1 MRPTSVLALF
11 VAALAATNAQAG
23 RLSGTVTAPDGRPL
37 SQLPIRVT
45 GDTGTR
51 TVITTVGGRYVA
63 DDLVAGAYHIESG
76 VPGFVVGA
84 RAEATVGEAET
95 RLDVTLTAAPLR
107 EQVLVAATRSE
118 AAASTV
124 GVTASVLDRERIE
137 AREASSLAVL
147 LQELPGVTIARTGPL
162 GQQGSAFVRGGESRF
177 ARIMIDGIP
186 LNEPGGAYNLGALL
200 PFELERV
207 ELVRGAA
214 SSLYGTD
221 ALAGVIQLVTKRAA
235 AGEAP
240 AAFAEAQGGGF
251 DWRGLRG
258 GTSGRSGALD
268 WNAAV
273 LRLETDNEVPN
284 SAFEATS
291 GAASLGA
298 TLTERL
304 SLRAFFRG
312 EDSHTGTP
320 GPTAFGPADLE
331 EFIDRTD
338 LAGAVSLRYVGP
350 QVTHE
355 LQLGTSSSD
364 QLTADPGDSGS
375 FVPEWNGQPA
385 AFPRSDFVNDG
396 FRNDTRRSFAGYR
409 LEASLGGRHLVS
421 VGADV
426 ERETGELGTSFE
438 LLTPE
443 RTNVG
448 AYAQDRLVLGRAV
461 FVTVGGRVE
470 HNESFGTEVVP
481 RAAVAWRVRGS
492 ADATLVKASGG
503 LGIKEP
509 GFFESFGVS
518 TFARGNPDLKP
529 ERSRTADLG
538 VEQHLFDDRLRLEA
552 TFFHHDYRDQ
562 VAYQLVDPTTFEGTY
577 VNLGRTRA
585 RGLELAAEAAPR
597 PWLRLTGEYT
607 RLDAE
612 VVVSNDTFNEIYA
625 VGQPLLRRPR
635 NEGSLGAELTS
646 TRASLGATAV
656 FVGRRADSDFV
667 GIGLTENEAY
677 TRVDARARVRL
688 AARVEAFVAGENL
701 LDREYMEALGY
712 PALGRAFRVGVRV
725 RSAGSWR
732 R

>member
-1 MRPTSVLALF
+1 MRPTSFLALF
-11 VAALAATNAQAG
+11 IAALAATNAQAG
-23 RLSGTVTAPDGRPL
+23 RLSGTVIAPDGRPL
-37 SQLPIRVT
+37 AQLPIRVI
-45 GDTGTR
+45 GDRGAR
-51 TVITTVGGRYVA
+51 TVITTVGGHYVV
-63 DDLVAGAYHIESG
+63 DDLAAGAYRIESG

-84 RAEATVGEAET
+84 RAEATVGQADT

-240 AAFAEAQGGGF
+240 AVFVEAQGGDF
-251 DWRGLRG
+251 DWRSLRG
-258 GTSGRSGALD
+258 GTSGRSGRLD

-284 SAFEATS
+284 SAFEATA

-331 EFIDRTD
+331 EFTDRTD

-355 LQLGTSSSD
+355 LQMGTARSD
-364 QLTADPGDSGS
+364 QLTADPVDSGS
-375 FVPEWNGQPA
+375 FVPEWEGQQA

-426 ERETGELGTSFE
+426 EHETGELGTSFE

-448 AYAQDRLVLGRAV
+448 AYVQDRLVLGRSV
-461 FVTVGGRVE
+461 FVTAG
-470 HNESFGTEVVP
+470 
-481 RAAVAWRVRGS
+481 AAS
-492 ADATLVKASGG
+492 
-503 LGIKEP
+503 
-509 GFFESFGVS
+509 S
-518 TFARGNPDLKP
+518 T
-529 ERSRTADLG
+529 
-538 VEQHLFDDRLRLEA
+538 
-552 TFFHHDYRDQ
+552 
-562 VAYQLVDPTTFEGTY
+562 
-577 VNLGRTRA
+577 
-585 RGLELAAEAAPR
+585 
-597 PWLRLTGEYT
+597 
-607 RLDAE
+607 
-612 VVVSNDTFNEIYA
+612 
-625 VGQPLLRRPR
+625 
-635 NEGSLGAELTS
+635 
-646 TRASLGATAV
+646 TRASAPRWCPARPWPGACAAAPTPRSS
-656 FVGRRADSDFV
+656 RRAADS
-667 GIGLTENEAY
+667 ASRS
-677 TRVDARARVRL
+677 RVSSNPSVCRRSRA
-688 AARVEAFVAGENL
+688 AI
-701 LDREYMEALGY
+701 
-712 PALGRAFRVGVRV
+712 PTSS
-725 RSAGSWR
+725 RSAAAPPTWASSSTCSTIACASRPRSSITTTAIRSRISSSIPRRSRAPTSTSAAHAPAGSSSPR
-732 R
+732 RRRRAPGSA

>member
-1 MRPTSVLALF
+1 MRPTSFLALF
-11 VAALAATNAQAG
+11 IAALAATNAQAG
-23 RLSGTVTAPDGRPL
+23 RLSGTVIAPDGRPL
-37 SQLPIRVT
+37 AQLPIRVI
-45 GDTGTR
+45 GDRGAR
-51 TVITTVGGRYVA
+51 TVITTVGGHYVV
-63 DDLVAGAYHIESG
+63 DDLAAGAYRIESG

-240 AAFAEAQGGGF
+240 AVFVEAQGGDF
-251 DWRGLRG
+251 DWRSLRG
-258 GTSGRSGALD
+258 GTSGRSGRLD

-284 SAFEATS
+284 SAFEATA

-331 EFIDRTD
+331 EFTDRTD

-355 LQLGTSSSD
+355 LQMGTARSD
-364 QLTADPGDSGS
+364 QLTADPVDSGS
-375 FVPEWNGQPA
+375 FVPEWEGQQA

-426 ERETGELGTSFE
+426 EHETGELGTSFE
-438 LLTPE
+438 LLTPT

-448 AYAQDRLVLGRAV
+448 AYVQDRLVLGRSV
-461 FVTVGGRVE
+461 FVTAGGRVE

-552 TFFHHDYRDQ
+552 TLFHHDYRDQ
-562 VAYQLVDPTTFEGTY
+562 IAYQLVDPTTFAGTY

-612 VVVSNDTFNEIYA
+612 VVVSNDAFNDIYA

-635 NEGSLGAELTS
+635 NEGSVGAELTS
-646 TRASLGATAV
+646 TRVSLGTTIV

-667 GIGLTENEAY
+667 GIGLTENEGY
-677 TRVDARARVRL
+677 TRVDARARVRVG
-688 AARVEAFVAGENL
+688 ARVEAFVAGENL

-725 RSAGSWR
+725 RSGGSWR